1 MIELARDPPVPAAV
15 MDGAPVPAAPVPAAT
30 PATTTAAAPGRDAG
44 PALGLDAQAPPA
56 ASLAVGRAE
65 SLAESLAGRLE
76 QAGAIDFCTAL
87 SVHAQ
92 VMAGLREHVYGARGA
107 ELGDIGAAELCPLGH
122 WLAGM
127 AAPLRRLPEY
137 EAVRLAHALFHVR
150 AALVVAMVRSG
161 RLRDAAA
168 QVETGG
174 SLRRRSIALVRA
186 IGALRRKIAPALP
199 PPVPMRAPRRPR

>member
-30 PATTTAAAPGRDAG
+30 PATTPAAASGRGAG
-44 PALGLDAQAPPA
+44 PAPGLDAQAPPA

-65 SLAESLAGRLE
+65 SRAESRAGRLE

-107 ELGDIGAAELCPLGH
+107 ELGDIGEAELCPLGH
-122 WLAGM
+122 WLAGI

-199 PPVPMRAPRRPR
+199 PPAPMRAPGRPR

>member
-1 MIELARDPPVPAAV
+1 MIELARDPPVSAAV
-15 MDGAPVPAAPVPAAT
+15 MDGAPVPAAT
-30 PATTTAAAPGRDAG
+30 PATTAAAASGRGAG
-44 PALGLDAQAPPA
+44 PAPGLDAQAPPA

-65 SLAESLAGRLE
+65 SRAESLAERLAGRLE

-107 ELGDIGAAELCPLGH
+107 ELGDIGEAELCPLGH
-122 WLAGM
+122 WLAGI

-199 PPVPMRAPRRPR
+199 PPAPMRAPGRPR